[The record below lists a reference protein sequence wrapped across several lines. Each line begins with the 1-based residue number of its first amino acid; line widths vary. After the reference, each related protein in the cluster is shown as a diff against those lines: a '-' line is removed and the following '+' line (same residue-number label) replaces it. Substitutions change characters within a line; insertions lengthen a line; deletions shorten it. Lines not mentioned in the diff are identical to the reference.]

1 MKNKVKVAVE
11 TQNDIPEATCHHFWI
26 IESANGPKSR
36 GICKYC
42 GERRDFFNSAPA
54 EPVVKHHN
62 HPLELPKIAEVELE
76 TNSQS

>member
-26 IESANGPKSR
+26 IESANGPKSL
-36 GICKYC
+36 GTCKYC
-42 GERRDFFNSAPA
+42 GERRDFFNSAPEETA
-54 EPVVKHHN
+54 VKQRN
-62 HPLELPKIAEVELE
+62 HPLGLPKIAGVELG